1 MSDAMTLAPVA
12 AHALRSPQ
20 REDGAA
26 IHALIQASPPLDLN
40 SVYAYLLLCEH
51 HADTCVMA
59 ERDGALDGFISAYVP
74 PGRDDTLFVWQVA
87 VHERTRGHGLG
98 GQMLSHLL
106 ARPALAGIRYVETT
120 VGPDN
125 QASRRMFAG
134 LARRLGT
141 SVAESPLF
149 PASLFGGQGHEDE
162 ELLRIGPFDVSSSAG
177 RRDRG

>member
-1 MSDAMTLAPVA
+1 MIA
-12 AHALRSPQ
+12 AC
-20 REDGAA
+20 
-26 IHALIQASPPLDLN
+26 PPLDPN
-40 SVYAYLLLCEH
+40 SAYCNLLQCTDF
-51 HADTCVMA
+51 ADSCIVA
-59 ERDGALDGFISAYVP
+59 ERGGGVVGWVSGYRP
-74 PGRDDTLFVWQVA
+74 PAAPDNFFVWQVA